1 MTGRDSLMAPADN
14 RRMFDAIARR
24 YDLMNRVLSFGL
36 DRIWRRQAVA
46 ALAPTPGG
54 RYLDIGCGT
63 GDIGIEILHRC
74 RTARVVGLDPA
85 EEMLAIAR
93 SKIAAAGLS
102 AAITF
107 QPGDA
112 TALPFDDSRFDGITM
127 AFCIRNVSDRLAA
140 MREACRMLP
149 PGGRL
154 VILELSIP
162 PNPLIAA
169 AGRLFNR
176 HVVPLAGR
184 LIAQSPHAY
193 RYLIDS
199 IAAFPPPDEIV
210 AMLLR
215 AGFPRAQSRPIHT
228 GIVTLFTATG
238 D

>member
-1 MTGRDSLMAPADN
+1 MTERDSLISADDN

-36 DRIWRRQAVA
+36 DSIWRRQAVA
-46 ALAPTPGG
+46 TLAPTPGG

-63 GDIGIEILHRC
+63 GDMGVEILHRC

-85 EEMLAIAR
+85 EQMLAIAR
-93 SKIAAAGLS
+93 SKIAAAGL
-102 AAITF
+102 AASITF

-112 TALPFDDSRFDGITM
+112 TALPFDDSQFDGITM

-140 MREACRMLP
+140 MREARRVLT
-149 PGGRL
+149 PGGRA

-169 AGRLFNR
+169 AHRLFNR
-176 HVVPLAGR
+176 HIVPLAGR

-210 AMLLR
+210 TMLLR
-215 AGFPRAQSRPIHT
+215 AGFPRAHSRPIHT